1 VLGGAVNGTMTTR
14 RSIIFLKGLAAGALG
29 TLIGVSTVLYLLG
42 RAGVVRFSDTA
53 ISRPGDWLNWA
64 YTNLGSSIPVFA
76 ALLLAYFITLGQ
88 LRKALDN
95 ERAINEIVQLDH
107 LTDIWTTLFFGAGV
121 IWTAIGMRSALIFAL
136 GDRDTA
142 LQQGAFAM
150 LERLVDGGILLA
162 LSTTIFGGVGGY
174 VMRVYKTITLGTRL
188 QQQYDTAARA
198 DTSEMRAS
206 LLRIEEH
213 LGNSEPR
220 PDTGEARL

>member
-1 VLGGAVNGTMTTR
+1 MTIH
-14 RSIIFLKGLAAGALG
+14 SGVVFIKGLAAGAAG
-29 TLIGVSTVLYLLG
+29 TLVGASAMLYLLG
-42 RAGVVRFSDTA
+42 RAGIVYFPDTA
-53 ISRPGDWLNWA
+53 ISNPGEWLQWA

-76 ALLLAYFITLGQ
+76 VLLLAYFATLGR
-88 LRKALDN
+88 LRNAL
-95 ERAINEIVQLDH
+95 ETRRAINEIVQLDH

-136 GDRDTA
+136 GDRDMA

-174 VMRVYKTITLGTRL
+174 IMRVYKTVTLGSKL
-188 QQQYDTAARA
+188 QQRYDTAARA

-206 LLRIEEH
+206 LLRIEQQ
-213 LGNSEPR
+213 LKKNADGADSVSEPS
-220 PDTGEARL
+220 